1 MKKVL
6 IACLLILPL
15 VANAN
20 TLQVNAASNK
30 LNVYNSAKLDGTIAQ
45 VDYKNLGRLGSFSI
59 INKDGVFSVAYLAEE
74 TSNSNKYK
82 SDGNQDGRVTEIK
95 HTTNAVSM
103 PAALPLLATAI
114 GLFCFGANRR
124 RV

>member
-45 VDYKNLGRLGSFSI
+45 IDYKNLGRFGSFSI
-59 INKDGVFSVAYLAEE
+59 INNDGVFSVAYLAEE

-82 SDGNQDGRVTEIK
+82 SDGNQDGRITEIK

-103 PAALPLLATAI
+103 PAALPLLATSI